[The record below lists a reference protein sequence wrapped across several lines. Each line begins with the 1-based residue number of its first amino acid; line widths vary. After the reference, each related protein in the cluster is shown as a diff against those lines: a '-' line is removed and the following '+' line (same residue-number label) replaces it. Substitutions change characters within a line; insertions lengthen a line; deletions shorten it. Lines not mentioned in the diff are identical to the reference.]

1 MSQSPSPPDEQG
13 GVPPAEH
20 PLEQPVEQRDE
31 QPAEQRVEQR
41 DAECDGPWDAPE
53 HPLINCIE
61 TIERALDGARGV
73 DPAYL
78 SPTDKARALLRLHRA
93 GERVHAVKVA
103 VLASATDV
111 AESDASR
118 SPGAWLDKHTSCGH
132 REAAREE
139 RLGQALAEKWTM
151 TGQALADGLL
161 TRHHAA
167 AIVAALEELP
177 DDIDPELAAACEKE
191 LIALAARFDP
201 QGLRRAGRTILRQVA
216 PEVGED
222 HDRRALEAEERHAAK
237 RTWLAFHRAGD
248 GTTYIRGRVPDS
260 TAAKL
265 KTVLD
270 GFAAPR
276 RRRAG
281 TSPFAAPLADDVS
294 DVDRVP
300 YDQRLGLAFCALLE
314 RLPVEVLPEHGG
326 TATTVNVL
334 IDLATLLT
342 GLGTATLEDGS
353 EDGTPITAGHAR
365 RLACTA
371 NLVPVVLGTESEVL
385 DLGRR
390 NRLYSRA
397 QRQAMAVRDR
407 HCRARACSIPA
418 AWCEAHHLHPWSRGG
433 PTDLVDGILLCPF
446 HHHRIHDERYAH
458 TVAPDRHVDFTRR
471 T

>member
-13 GVPPAEH
+13 GVPP
-20 PLEQPVEQRDE
+20 DE
-31 QPAEQRVEQR
+31 QPDTPWDV
-41 DAECDGPWDAPE
+41 PWDAPE
-53 HPLINCIE
+53 HPLTKCIE
-61 TIERALDGARGV
+61 TIEQALADARGV

-93 GERVHAVKVA
+93 GERLHAVK
-103 VLASATDV
+103 LALLATSTDV
-111 AESDASR
+111 AETDASR

-139 RLGQALAEKWTM
+139 RLGRALAERWTA

-177 DDIDPELAAACEKE
+177 EDIDAELAAACEKE
-191 LIALAARFDP
+191 LIVLAGRFDP
-201 QGLRRAGRTILRQVA
+201 QGLRRAGRTVLRQVA

-237 RTWLAFHRAGD
+237 HTWVAFHRAGD
-248 GTTYIRGRVPDS
+248 GTTYVRGRVPDAA
-260 TAAKL
+260 AAKL

-281 TSPFAAPLADDVS
+281 RSPFAAPLADDVS

-300 YDQRLGLAFCALLE
+300 YDQRLGLALCALLE
-314 RLPVEVLPEHGG
+314 RLPAEILPEHGG

-371 NLVPVVLGTESEVL
+371 DLVPIVLGTDSEVL

-407 HCRARACSIPA
+407 RCRARACTIPA

-433 PTDLVDGILLCPF
+433 PTDLADGILLCPF

-458 TVAPDRHVDFTRR
+458 ALAPDRHVDFTRR